1 MLVEQFTSF
10 NRKVMK
16 SKEQNKKSKTP
27 DNKDYNPNKPQDL
40 THPQF
45 NSATEHRSSEEPPQ
59 IENLNQ
65 ENDKKNLI
73 NASKK
78 AGSSPSTPE
87 NDDSLHGKKP
97 SNT

>member
-1 MLVEQFTSF
+1 
-10 NRKVMK
+10 MK
-16 SKEQNKKSKTP
+16 SKDQNNKSKTP
-27 DNKDYNPNKPQDL
+27 DNKDHNPNRPQDL
-40 THPQF
+40 TQPQF
-45 NSATEHRSSEEPPQ
+45 NRTSEHRSCEELPQ

-78 AGSSPSTPE
+78 ASSSPSTPE

-97 SNT
+97 VNT

>member
-1 MLVEQFTSF
+1 
-10 NRKVMK
+10 MK

-40 THPQF
+40 TQPQF
-45 NSATEHRSSEEPPQ
+45 NSATEHISSEELPQ